1 MAKLGYTKKLYLK
14 LSGSDYTMLKGE
26 SSSSFNLSADMIEVS
41 DKALDW
47 KQYIAGYKG
56 GTVDA
61 TIYADAANAAQ
72 KAVMNAIFNGTEVDC
87 FVGEL
92 ADSSPSDGYAF
103 KALVTSVG
111 ETYDT
116 GSAIS
121 RSVSMQIT
129 GEVTPYPAS

>member
-26 SSSSFNLSADMIEVS
+26 SSASFNLSADMIEVS
-41 DKALDW
+41 DKSLDW

-61 TIYADAANAAQ
+61 TIYADSADAGQ
-72 KAVMNAIFNGTEVDC
+72 KAVMSAIFNGTEVDC

-92 ADSSPSDGYAF
+92 AESEPSDGYAF

-116 GSAIS
+116 GSAIA